1 MILHTNQRPK
11 LSFYLTRIQENVIVT
26 SLLVMVQET
35 ATCFY
40 CENMKTTF
48 SCAESFIDLLAHT
61 QDFGKRDQSQSS
73 PTTGGSGG
81 SMTGKPEQP
90 RAC

>member
-1 MILHTNQRPK
+1 
-11 LSFYLTRIQENVIVT
+11 
-26 SLLVMVQET
+26 MVQET

-61 QDFGKRDQSQSS
+61 QDFGKCDQSQSS
-73 PTTGGSGG
+73 PTTGRSGG

-90 RAC
+90 ADWLFFRPVSVGGADRTTPIRCNQT